1 MSTIQV
7 RPPGRVRLTV
17 EEFARIQDAGLFEGR
32 HVQLLDGELYE
43 VTKNPTRNF
52 AVSALAGPTH
62 DVGRHLRSL
71 LPRDEYVVREEKP
84 IEPWR
89 YWWPEPDIA
98 VARGKQRRYED
109 QHPGPEDLALL
120 VEVTESSVQDRTK
133 KLVGYAAAGIPV
145 YWILD
150 LALRRLEVYRDPGPS
165 GRAPGTGWVEEMI
178 PEGGFVELVIDQR
191 SFGWIVVTENL
202 PRAMLGAS

>member
-17 EEFARIQDAGLFEGR
+17 EEIARIQDAGLFDGR

-43 VTKNPTRNF
+43 VTKNPPHNF
-52 AVSALAGPTH
+52 AVSALA
-62 DVGRHLRSL
+62 DALRSL
-71 LPRDEYVVREEKP
+71 LPRDDYAVREEKP

-109 QHPGPEDLALL
+109 RHPGPEDLVLL
-120 VEVTESSVQDRTK
+120 VEVTESSEQDRTK
-133 KLVGYAAAGIPV
+133 KLVGYAAAGIPI

-165 GRAPGTGWVEEMI
+165 GRAPGTGWVEEMS
-178 PEGGFVELVIDQR
+178 PDGGFGELVIDQR
-191 SFGWIVVTENL
+191 SFGWIAVAENL
-202 PRAMLGAS
+202 PRAM

>member
-17 EEFARIQDAGLFEGR
+17 KEFARIQDAGLFDGR

-43 VTKNPTRNF
+43 ETKNPPRNF
-52 AVSALAGPTH
+52 AVSALA
-62 DVGRHLRSL
+62 DALRSL
-71 LPRDEYVVREEKP
+71 LPRDEYAVREEKS
-84 IEPWR
+84 IEPWGD
-89 YWWPEPDIA
+89 WWPEPDIA
-98 VARGKQRRYED
+98 VARGKQRRCED
-109 QHPGPEDLALL
+109 RHPGPEDLVLL
-120 VEVTESSVQDRTK
+120 VEVTESSEQDRTK
-133 KLVGYAAAGIPV
+133 KLVGYAAAGIPI

-165 GRAPGTGWVEEMI
+165 GRAPGTGWVEEMV

-191 SFGWIVVTENL
+191 SFGWIAVTENL
-202 PRAMLGAS
+202 PRAM

>member
-1 MSTIQV
+1 MWGGTC
-7 RPPGRVRLTV
+7 
-17 EEFARIQDAGLFEGR
+17 A
-32 HVQLLDGELYE
+32 
-43 VTKNPTRNF
+43 
-52 AVSALAGPTH
+52 
-62 DVGRHLRSL
+62 SL
-71 LPRDEYVVREEKP
+71 LPRDEYAVREEKP

-109 QHPGPEDLALL
+109 RHPGPEDLVLL
-120 VEVTESSVQDRTK
+120 VEVTESSEQDRTK
-133 KLVGYAAAGIPV
+133 KLVGYAAAGIPI

-191 SFGWIVVTENL
+191 SFGWIAVTENL
-202 PRAMLGAS
+202 PRAM

>member
-17 EEFARIQDAGLFEGR
+17 EEFARIQDAGLFDGR

-43 VTKNPTRNF
+43 VTKNPPHNF
-52 AVSALAGPTH
+52 AVSALA
-62 DVGRHLRSL
+62 DALRSL
-71 LPRDEYVVREEKP
+71 LPRDEYAVREEKS
-84 IEPWR
+84 IEPWGD
-89 YWWPEPDIA
+89 WWPEPDIA

-109 QHPGPEDLALL
+109 RHPGPEDLALL
-120 VEVTESSVQDRTK
+120 VEVTDSSEQDRTK

-150 LALRRLEVYRDPGPS
+150 LPLRRLEVYRDPGPP
-165 GRAPGTGWVEEMI
+165 GRAPGTGWAQEVFS
-178 PEGGFVELVIDQR
+178 EGELVELVIDQR
-191 SFGWIVVTENL
+191 SFGLIAVAEIL
-202 PRAMLGAS
+202 PRTM

>member
-1 MSTIQV
+1 M
-7 RPPGRVRLTV
+7 
-17 EEFARIQDAGLFEGR
+17 
-32 HVQLLDGELYE
+32 
-43 VTKNPTRNF
+43 TKNPPRNF

-109 QHPGPEDLALL
+109 RHPGPEDLVLL
-120 VEVTESSVQDRTK
+120 VEVTELSEQDRTK
-133 KLVGYAAAGIPV
+133 KLVGYAAAGIPI

-178 PEGGFVELVIDQR
+178 PEGGIVELVIGQR
-191 SFGWIVVTENL
+191 SFGWIAVTENL

>member
-1 MSTIQV
+1 M
-7 RPPGRVRLTV
+7 
-17 EEFARIQDAGLFEGR
+17 
-32 HVQLLDGELYE
+32 
-43 VTKNPTRNF
+43 
-52 AVSALAGPTH
+52 
-62 DVGRHLRSL
+62 
-71 LPRDEYVVREEKP
+71 VREEKP

-109 QHPGPEDLALL
+109 RHPGPEDLVLL
-120 VEVTESSVQDRTK
+120 VEVTELSEQDRTK
-133 KLVGYAAAGIPV
+133 KLVGYAAAGIPI

-178 PEGGFVELVIDQR
+178 PEGGIVELVIGQR
-191 SFGWIVVTENL
+191 SFGWIAVTENL

>member
-17 EEFARIQDAGLFEGR
+17 EEFARIQDSGLFEGR

-43 VTKNPTRNF
+43 VTKNPLHNF
-52 AVSALAGPTH
+52 AVSALA
-62 DVGRHLRSL
+62 DALRSL
-71 LPRDEYVVREEKP
+71 LPRDEYAVREEKS
-84 IEPWR
+84 IEPWVN
-89 YWWPEPDIA
+89 WWPEPDIA

-109 QHPGPEDLALL
+109 RHPGPEDLALL
-120 VEVTESSVQDRTK
+120 VEVTESSEQDRTK
-133 KLVGYAAAGIPV
+133 KLVGYAAAGIPI

-165 GRAPGTGWVEEMI
+165 GYSVEEMI

-191 SFGWIVVTENL
+191 SFGWIAVAEIL
-202 PRAMLGAS
+202 PRAM